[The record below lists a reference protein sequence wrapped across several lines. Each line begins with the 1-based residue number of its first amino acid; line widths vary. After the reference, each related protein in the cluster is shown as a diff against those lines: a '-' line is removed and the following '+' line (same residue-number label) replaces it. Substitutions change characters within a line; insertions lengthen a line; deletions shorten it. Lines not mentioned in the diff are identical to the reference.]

1 MARRPGGGAGVVHPG
16 RETGEGHQAALETGP
31 KAEEGQ
37 PQGRPFRAQV
47 RISLEISPFQVHP
60 MGKKCIQAK
69 WLSGEALQ
77 IAEKRREVTGK
88 REKER
93 YIHLNAE
100 FQIIVRRDKK
110 VFLSEQIKQNEE
122 KK

>member
-77 IAEKRREVTGK
+77 IAEKRREAKSKGE
-88 REKER
+88 RER
-93 YIHLNAE
+93 YTQLKADFE
-100 FQIIVRRDKK
+100 RRTRRQEG
-110 VFLSEQIKQNEE
+110 LLQ
-122 KK
+122 